1 MTKRIIITLLLSL
14 SIITTSLHSNAEP
27 VELDSIVAIV
37 NNEAISYSELTN
49 EIQTIKL
56 QMQGSQLPPD
66 AILQEQLMEQLI
78 MKHLQQQLAASN
90 NILVDDETLNRALN
104 NIAQQNNIT
113 LEKLRS
119 VLEGDGIE
127 FNTYRETIRHEILQQ
142 RLRQRYVNNRI
153 NITESEVDQF
163 LAQQEGRSN
172 SEDEFHLGHILVGL
186 PEAPTAEDINSA
198 KQRGNEILQLLD
210 QGDDFGQVA
219 MSQSDG
225 QMALSGG
232 DLGWRKI
239 GELPT
244 LFANALTDMETG
256 NVSPLI
262 RSPSGFHIIKLIEQR
277 SGDRHMVLQNHARHM
292 LIKTNE
298 LITDEIA
305 RDRLLEL
312 KVRLENGDDF
322 AALAR
327 AHSDDTGSAARGG
340 DLGWSSPGQMVP
352 AFEEMMNQLQPTQLS
367 DPFQTQ
373 FGWHLM
379 ELLER
384 REHDDTEKFYR
395 NQARQ
400 QLFERKAVEEEQLWM
415 RRMRDEAYVEIRL

>member
-127 FNTYRETIRHEILQQ
+127 FNAYRETIRHEILQQ

-277 SGDRHMVLQNHARHM
+277 SGDRHMVLQNHARHI

>member
-1 MTKRIIITLLLSL
+1 MTKRIIITFLLSL
-14 SIITTSLHSNAEP
+14 SILTTSLHSNAEP
-27 VELDSIVAIV
+27 VELDRIVAIV

-277 SGDRHMVLQNHARHM
+277 SGDRHMVLQNHARHI